1 MPEDIQIPSG
11 WPPALSI
18 DVAPVLHLFTGEN
31 FYSSADAALREA
43 VLNAIDAVGRR
54 KKSDESLSQDIQI
67 VFDRKEKTVS
77 ISDNGD
83 GMTQENV
90 ATLFAKVGASA
101 SKIALGG
108 NQDYRAVGEFG
119 IGALSYFLVCN
130 KYQIHTKTEKSE
142 PLGLE
147 FSDEML
153 DGKSQA
159 KELTPCQREV
169 GTTLILF
176 LKDSNFFDLLLQK
189 FSHWMRNVE
198 GLNAS
203 ILPENKPLP
212 QGGLTRTIRSIK
224 LDSPPDW
231 IENANIGPPEQLDIW
246 ERYDGKGHVDVL
258 YRGVFVERIEIDGLW
273 AIEGAIHVDPKH
285 FRPKLNREGFVGEN
299 LKADVT
305 PYLTSLHP
313 AVLEEAIECIRD
325 LLTSKKDWS
334 LQKAVTLWLA
344 VPRSVQYQRAAQAWD
359 LEFKKQK
366 AFRILAQDSEKE
378 VPVNDLLELNAEKIF
393 LAPDNL
399 GKSDPVINQAV
410 RVLRARGELV
420 VQGLLRDNGYL
431 LSVSLMSNSSTWL
444 LLNSFKQELPPII
457 QVESVAADIVDQE
470 SIAEVYS
477 IPPIVKLMRLGLK
490 AAPFVA
496 VNNEIWINIETD
508 NGKNILE
515 EICLRNEGHL
525 GLWVA
530 CMKFAPEQ
538 AQGLEQVANFLRRT
552 KPEPKLLGLVRR
564 QFLRK
569 FVE

>member
-1 MPEDIQIPSG
+1 MPEDIQIPPG

-18 DVAPVLHLFTGEN
+18 DVAPVLRLFTGEN

-54 KKSDESLSQDIQI
+54 RESDESLRQNIQI
-67 VFDRKEKTVS
+67 VFDRTEQTVS

-108 NQDYRAVGEFG
+108 KQDYRAVGEFG

-130 KYQIHTKTEKSE
+130 KYQIQTKTEHSE

-159 KELTPCQREV
+159 KELIPCQKEV

-176 LKDSNFFDLLLQK
+176 LKASNYFDLLTQK
-189 FSHWMRNVE
+189 FSNWMRNVE

-231 IENANIGPPEQLDIW
+231 IEKANIGPPEQLDIW

-305 PYLTSLHP
+305 PYLTLLHP

-325 LLTSKKDWS
+325 LLTSKGDWS

-344 VPRSVQYQRAAQAWD
+344 VPRSAQYQRAAQAWD

-399 GKSDPVINQAV
+399 GQADPVISQAV

-420 VQGLLRDNGYL
+420 VQGLLRDSGYL
-431 LSVSLMSNSSTWL
+431 SSVSLMSNSSTWL

-457 QVESVAADIVDQE
+457 QVDSVAADIVDRE

-477 IPPIVKLMRLGLK
+477 IAPIVKLMRLGLK

-496 VNNEIWINIETD
+496 VKNEIWINIEAD
-508 NGKNILE
+508 NGKNILK

-538 AQGLEQVANFLRRT
+538 AQGLEQVANFLRRA